1 MSTNATVSPMKFND
15 ALFNLLNTIRNAIL
29 LEIKNTSLMLPPMQ
43 LKTLKIIDQLEGCTG
58 QKLAAYLG
66 RDKAQINRLIKE
78 LSENDLVRK
87 VQCDTD
93 KRSQIISLTTSGERA
108 LAVFIQI
115 EERVFSDMLKNV
127 SIEDQ
132 EIFKTLV
139 LTFKENLDNR

>member
-1 MSTNATVSPMKFND
+1 M
-15 ALFNLLNTIRNAIL
+15 
-29 LEIKNTSLMLPPMQ
+29 
-43 LKTLKIIDQLEGCTG
+43 
-58 QKLAAYLG
+58 
-66 RDKAQINRLIKE
+66 
-78 LSENDLVRK
+78 
-87 VQCDTD
+87 QCDTD

-127 SIEDQ
+127 SVEDQ

>member
-1 MSTNATVSPMKFND
+1 M
-15 ALFNLLNTIRNAIL
+15 
-29 LEIKNTSLMLPPMQ
+29 
-43 LKTLKIIDQLEGCTG
+43 
-58 QKLAAYLG
+58 
-66 RDKAQINRLIKE
+66 
-78 LSENDLVRK
+78 SENDLVRK

-127 SIEDQ
+127 SVEDQ